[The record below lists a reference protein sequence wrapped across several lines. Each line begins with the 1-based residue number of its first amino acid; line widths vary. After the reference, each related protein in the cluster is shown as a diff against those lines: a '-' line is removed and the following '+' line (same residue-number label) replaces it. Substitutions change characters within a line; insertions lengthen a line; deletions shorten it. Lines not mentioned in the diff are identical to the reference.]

1 MALRLAIIG
10 AGPAGAQVMY
20 PPALAGS
27 DRFEVAWVYDPDRKN
42 SAALVDAIGQGRP
55 AASLQEALTDGV
67 EAAIIASPV
76 QFHRPQAIAALES
89 GLHVLVEKPM
99 ARTLSGCRA
108 IQRAAAAAGRVLMVG
123 FMKRFDRSFE
133 RATEMVAGGE
143 LGTMIEVRCDWSHR
157 SPFPAHESRAH
168 PQTWGGTFQDHGSH
182 TIDLCRLWLGDIEQ
196 VSAEMKIAFG
206 ERYNEDVGAAICLH
220 AQGAISTHNISRVH
234 TGRMMESYDL
244 VGTRG
249 RLRIQYSGRASYAS
263 ADPFQMTFFGPG
275 GTTRDLTVRPLAN
288 IRAEIARNGRYAR
301 ELNHFADCIA
311 GEAENRA
318 PGDAGSAAVEAVNAA
333 FASAASGAK
342 VTLPLQVE
350 PDLAAFFEALRN
362 GARDRD
368 RR

>member
-1 MALRLAIIG
+1 VPIRLAIVG

-27 DRFEVAWVYDPDRKN
+27 DRFELSWVYDPDREN
-42 SAALVDAIGQGRP
+42 ATALVDAIGQGRS
-55 AASLQEALTDGV
+55 AASLQEALSGGV

-76 QFHRPQAIAALES
+76 QFHRPQAVAALES

-99 ARTLSGCRA
+99 ARTLAECRA
-108 IQRAAAAAGRVLMVG
+108 IQRAAAAAGRVLMIG

-133 RATEMVAGGE
+133 RASAMVAGGE
-143 LGTMIEVRCDWSHR
+143 LGEMIEVRCDWSHR

-168 PQTWGGTFQDHGSH
+168 PDTWGGTFQDHGSH

-196 VSAEMKIAFG
+196 VSAEMKIAYG
-206 ERYNEDVGAAICLH
+206 DRHNEDVGAAICRH
-220 AQGAISTHNISRVH
+220 RQGAISTHNISRVH
-234 TGRMMESYDL
+234 MGRMMESYDL

-249 RLRIQYSGRASYAS
+249 RLNIRYSGRASYAS
-263 ADPFQMTFFGPG
+263 ADPFQMTFYGPG
-275 GTTRDLTVRPLAN
+275 GTTRDVTVRPLADL
-288 IRAEIARNGRYAR
+288 RAEIARNGRYSR

-342 VTLPLQVE
+342 VALPLQSE
-350 PDLAAFFEALRN
+350 PDLGAFFQALRARS
-362 GARDRD
+362 GAGR
-368 RR
+368 